1 MPSLETFPDLETPR
15 LRLREIVLSDG
26 AAYLAIFGNAEHM
39 HLFGV
44 DPVPDLGAAEN
55 LITAFAGSHVRENP
69 HLRWGI
75 ESKTQPGLMGSC
87 GLFAW
92 NKKWN
97 KCSVGFALAA
107 ELQGNGYINEALS
120 AVLSWGFAF
129 LGLNRIDAQVHVNNS
144 RSLRVL
150 DRLKFVNEGRL
161 RQFCFWDGQYHDMFQ
176 YSLLRADW
184 VP

>member
-44 DPVPDLGAAEN
+44 D
-55 LITAFAGSHVRENP
+55 HVRENP